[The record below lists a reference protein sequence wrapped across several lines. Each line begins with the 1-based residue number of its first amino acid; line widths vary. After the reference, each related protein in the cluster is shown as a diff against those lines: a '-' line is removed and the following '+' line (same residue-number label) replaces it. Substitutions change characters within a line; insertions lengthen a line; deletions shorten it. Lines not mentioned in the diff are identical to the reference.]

1 MSDVSTMSEEFH
13 DWLEQCPCQWFKKY
27 GEDTYT
33 FVEEDEEV
41 IYTP

>member
-27 GEDTYT
+27 GEATYT
-33 FVEEDEEV
+33 FVEERKDNDE
-41 IYTP
+41 